1 MTQSEQILHH
11 LKSGHS
17 ITPLEA
23 LAKFGCMRLG
33 ARVYDLKQQGHD
45 IRTEPLA
52 LPNGKHVA
60 RYWMEAV

>member
-1 MTQSEQILHH
+1 MTQSEQILNH

-23 LAKFGCMRLG
+23 LDKFGCMRLG

-52 LPNGKHVA
+52 LPSGKHVA
-60 RYWMEAV
+60 RYWMEAA